1 MIEVQ
6 KTKKSKEQSVFFF
19 FFFLMEKK
27 IIDYLN
33 TTPSNTPKH

>member
-19 FFFLMEKK
+19 FLMEKN

>member
-19 FFFLMEKK
+19 FFLMEKN